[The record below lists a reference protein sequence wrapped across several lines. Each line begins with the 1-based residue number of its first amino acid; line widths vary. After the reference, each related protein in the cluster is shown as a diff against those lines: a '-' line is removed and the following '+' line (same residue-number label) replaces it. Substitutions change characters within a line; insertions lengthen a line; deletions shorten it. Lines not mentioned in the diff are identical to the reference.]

1 MYILSYYETDIL
13 GRVAI
18 PRPVA
23 TFEKWVTGRVMQRLV
38 LRSVG
43 HGETGFRLRS
53 SVFATPIG
61 KGPCSVLCNR
71 LCRIRAVEMGCKN
84 RSSRSFSRHGEIALQ
99 LLRTY
104 LSPVTRVHC
113 TFLNIW
119 WTTEIILRYKF
130 AKNRHQFDNNLHAPT
145 LLVDISSVIASHP
158 VYVFFNYR

>member
-1 MYILSYYETDIL
+1 MPLLPGPEPEVPLAIPRYRRPVAGWLYTTLMYILSYYETDIL

-119 WTTEIILRYKF
+119 
-130 AKNRHQFDNNLHAPT
+130 
-145 LLVDISSVIASHP
+145 
-158 VYVFFNYR
+158 